1 MSRVTKTICDRCGE
15 EIVYRGWTSKLH
27 FAKKFPFRFRILKLK
42 NGNPS
47 GYDYSELDCELCA
60 KCTMKLSAF
69 LRGGEIV
76 NDQREAD

>member
-1 MSRVTKTICDRCGE
+1 MQETRIICDRCGE

-27 FAKKFPFRFRILKLK
+27 FVKKFPFRFRILKLN

-47 GYDYSELDCELCA
+47 GYNYSEHDCELCA

-69 LRGGEIV
+69 LRGDELSH
-76 NDQREAD
+76 D